1 MRTVLEEIVPSKEE
15 SKVLK
20 SAANHFVK
28 KLNSELKNANAVVG
42 GSVAKDTFLKGDF
55 DIDIFVQFEK
65 EKYKNKDIS
74 QILHSKLKSIFKSA
88 SKISGLHKV
97 HGSRDYFQIRQDPF
111 TFEVIPILKI
121 IKAKEAENITD
132 ISPLHTVFVK
142 EHSHLTDEIRLTKA
156 FCKAN
161 KLYGAES
168 YIRGFSGYTLEVLT
182 IAHNSF
188 ENLMKAASRW
198 KPGMRIDVKNHG
210 VKDLNKSKLSPLIV
224 IDPVQPDRNTAAALS
239 EKKFDDFVNL
249 AKEFLR
255 NPSPDFFK
263 QIKFDVERI
272 KSASI
277 LRIIPSDG
285 KEDIVGAKLI
295 KCMEYIHKKLKEEGY
310 EVTENDWHWDDKEA
324 YFWYFVKDK
333 NLSHEKKHYGPPAK
347 EGKHLDE
354 FMKKY
359 SGYSIKEEGFR
370 VYVELKRK
378 HTNINN
384 FLKELIEKDDY
395 IKEKVREVKV
405 L

>member
-1 MRTVLEEIVPSKEE
+1 
-15 SKVLK
+15 
-20 SAANHFVK
+20 
-28 KLNSELKNANAVVG
+28 
-42 GSVAKDTFLKGDF
+42 
-55 DIDIFVQFEK
+55 
-65 EKYKNKDIS
+65 
-74 QILHSKLKSIFKSA
+74 
-88 SKISGLHKV
+88 
-97 HGSRDYFQIRQDPF
+97 
-111 TFEVIPILKI
+111 
-121 IKAKEAENITD
+121 
-132 ISPLHTVFVK
+132 
-142 EHSHLTDEIRLTKA
+142 
-156 FCKAN
+156 
-161 KLYGAES
+161 
-168 YIRGFSGYTLEVLT
+168 
-182 IAHNSF
+182 
-188 ENLMKAASRW
+188 
-198 KPGMRIDVKNHG
+198 
-210 VKDLNKSKLSPLIV
+210 
-224 IDPVQPDRNTAAALS
+224 
-239 EKKFDDFVNL
+239 VNL